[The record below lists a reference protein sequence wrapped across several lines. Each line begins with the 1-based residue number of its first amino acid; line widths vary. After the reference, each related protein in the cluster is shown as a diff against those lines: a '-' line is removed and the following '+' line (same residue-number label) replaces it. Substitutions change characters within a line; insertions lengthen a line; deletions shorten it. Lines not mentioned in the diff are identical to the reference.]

1 MSMWLELASLS
12 MSSMFASLGKSWR
25 GSSSTHTR
33 FVSYSISNCFGALSV
48 LLQWQYCSSGCLVAI
63 SSTSIKRALYR
74 TTVLSH
80 PGRWIYGMDIY
91 MHDYDAQHSAS
102 LDPFASTP
110 ARRHNVVFYSDLWPW
125 SSLLLPPAARGNGL
139 PLAMVLVAL
148 QRRRRHGVHA
158 EMYMMVQKAR
168 LFDDA
173 ETAAQMVATTEPRK
187 HKGLGRA
194 VKGFDA
200 RVWDERECAP

>member
-1 MSMWLELASLS
+1 
-12 MSSMFASLGKSWR
+12 
-25 GSSSTHTR
+25 
-33 FVSYSISNCFGALSV
+33 
-48 LLQWQYCSSGCLVAI
+48 
-63 SSTSIKRALYR
+63 
-74 TTVLSH
+74 
-80 PGRWIYGMDIY
+80 

-102 LDPFASTP
+102 LDPIASAPT
-110 ARRHNVVFYSDLWPW
+110 RRHNTMSSSPRTSGLGPVYFYRPQQEGTGYLSQWYW
-125 SSLLLPPAARGNGL
+125 SPFRDADGTAYTT
-139 PLAMVLVAL
+139 
-148 QRRRRHGVHA
+148 A

-200 RVWDERECAP
+200 RVWDARECAP